1 MNQEFENSNA
11 ENNEAAENTEVSEN
25 TENSVTDS
33 VDETEKENYEKS
45 EDASCEK
52 PKKGWKR
59 ELIEWI
65 ESLGIAVI
73 AALIIVN
80 FVFSMVR
87 VEGQSMEPTLQNK
100 NFLFVF
106 RLGYTPDNGDI
117 VVFKPV
123 GDPKK
128 YYIKRVIATE
138 GQTVNIVNG
147 DVYVD
152 EKLIEEDYTQ
162 GETYNNYGAE
172 FPQTV
177 PEDCVFVLG
186 DNREH
191 SRDSRDSVG
200 VGMVKNKSIIGK
212 ALFRLFPLNHFG
224 SLYK

>member
-1 MNQEFENSNA
+1 MNQDFENNSTENIENA
-11 ENNEAAENTEVSEN
+11 EITEAAENEEIAASEVPEEEIIDSE
-25 TENSVTDS
+25 EN
-33 VDETEKENYEKS
+33 
-45 EDASCEK
+45 APEK

-59 ELIEWI
+59 ELLEWI

-80 FVFSMVR
+80 FVFSMVK
-87 VEGQSMEPTLQNK
+87 VEGKSMEPTLQNHD
-100 NFLFVF
+100 FLFVF
-106 RLGYTPDNGDI
+106 RLGYTPDNGDV
-117 VVFKPV
+117 VVFEPV
-123 GDPKK
+123 GEPKK

-152 EKLIEEDYTQ
+152 DVLLEEDYIQ
-162 GETYNNYGAE
+162 GTTYNNYGSE

-191 SRDSRDSVG
+191 SRDSRDPVG
-200 VGMVKNKSIIGK
+200 VGMVKNESIAGK
-212 ALFRLFPLNHFG
+212 ALFRLLPLNKFG